1 MKVGAP
7 RTWQFPPGF
16 VFFEMVALM
25 NWSRLAACVWLLT
38 LGVVPL
44 QAEDHAT
51 QILLATVKLQHS
63 ASAGTGFL
71 IIPKTGVDRA
81 QGECLLVT
89 AAHVFDPSPDDA
101 ITVALRVPQTDGT
114 YQRRDQSIPIRK
126 DKKPLWIRHPQQDVA
141 VLKIALP
148 NGVEATP
155 LPIDV
160 LAEGPELRQRRV
172 RIGARLM
179 AFGYPARVEANP
191 AGFPLA
197 RHASLATYPVV
208 PPTAF
213 PIIMIDMSAHGG
225 DSGGPVM
232 LETIDSRNEDAGL
245 PVIMA
250 MVIGKV
256 QQDEKVVGL
265 YEERLVHHPLDLSI
279 AVQAQFLRE
288 TISLWEQSVAK
299 AERR

>member
-1 MKVGAP
+1 
-7 RTWQFPPGF
+7 
-16 VFFEMVALM
+16 M
-25 NWSRLAACVWLLT
+25 NWSRLAACCWLLS
-38 LGVVPL
+38 LGVMPL

-51 QILLATVKLQHS
+51 QILQATIKLQHS

-71 IIPKTGVDRA
+71 IIPRSGVDRS

-89 AAHVFDPSPDDA
+89 AAHVFDPCPDDS
-101 ITVALRVPQTDGT
+101 ITIALRMPQADGS
-114 YQRRDQSIPIRK
+114 YVRNDKSVPIRK

-141 VLKIALP
+141 VLKITLP
-148 NGVEATP
+148 TGVEANP
-155 LPIDV
+155 LPVDV
-160 LAEGPELRQRRV
+160 LAEGPELKQRRV

-256 QQDEKVVGL
+256 QQDERVVGI
-265 YEERLVHHPLDLSI
+265 YEERIMHHPLDLSI

-288 TISLWEQSVAK
+288 TIGLWEQSVAK
-299 AERR
+299 PERR